1 MKDPFVFPFDTNFIL
16 RKKKAIKR
24 EFLLRQDLPEKKIA
38 ILGGSTTSEIKDI
51 LELFLLKEK
60 IKPIFYESGFNRYYE
75 DIMFDEPKLSQ
86 FKPDILYIH
95 TTGVNINY
103 PEGFIVDKEDIE
115 DKIKNEFMKFK
126 DLWTKI
132 QEKYN
137 CAVVQNNFELPYYR
151 VLGNLDSSAISG
163 KTYFLSRLNLEF
175 AKYAQENKNFYIN
188 DINYLSSWLGLDK
201 WHDRAHWYS
210 YKYAISYEAI
220 PLVCYNLANII
231 KSIYGQAKKCLVLD
245 LDNILWGGVIGD
257 VGMENIQIG
266 RETPLAEAYAEFQRY
281 IKELKERGVILAVC
295 SKNDPEIARQGLAHP
310 DSILK
315 FDDFAVFKANWKR
328 KDENI
333 IDIARE
339 INIGLDSL
347 VFIDDNPAEREIVKA
362 NLQEVTVPDMG
373 NNVEQYIGIIDGGK
387 YFEPAA
393 ISFDDINRN
402 SYYQGNL
409 KRTSEERNFLN
420 YGDFLKSLSMQA
432 EIQGF
437 VPLYLDRITQLINK
451 TNQFNLTAKRYNYS
465 EIERIAGGNNY
476 ITLYGKL
483 VDKFGD
489 NGVVSVIIASCDAAS
504 RLHID
509 LWLMSC
515 RIIKRDMEYAM
526 FDALVEKAKERGI
539 KEIIGYYCKS
549 EKNHIVSEYY
559 PEIGFEV
566 LFKDKNG
573 DSSWKYVIPENYIPK
588 NKFIQRLK

>member
-420 YGDFLKSLSMQA
+420 YG
-432 EIQGF
+432 
-437 VPLYLDRITQLINK
+437 
-451 TNQFNLTAKRYNYS
+451 
-465 EIERIAGGNNY
+465 
-476 ITLYGKL
+476 
-483 VDKFGD
+483 
-489 NGVVSVIIASCDAAS
+489 
-504 RLHID
+504 
-509 LWLMSC
+509 
-515 RIIKRDMEYAM
+515 
-526 FDALVEKAKERGI
+526 
-539 KEIIGYYCKS
+539 
-549 EKNHIVSEYY
+549 
-559 PEIGFEV
+559 
-566 LFKDKNG
+566 
-573 DSSWKYVIPENYIPK
+573 
-588 NKFIQRLK
+588 